1 MFEPNCPILFLM
13 PLSKESIVAI
23 TEIMLKIPMVIP
35 KSDKNVLNLLLI
47 NDENENFILSN
58 INLKKI
64 TINIFSKILK
74 SI

>member
-1 MFEPNCPILFLM
+1 M